1 MVRSA
6 IGGVVAGLIMFF
18 IGFVFWG
25 TPLSGVAFNKAND
38 AEAAAVQ
45 LAMAQNLTRSGT
57 GTYLI
62 PTPDT
67 QAGTVA
73 YGRGPIA
80 TVHFN
85 SGGFAANDLSMM
97 LPGLIFALVSGLLM
111 SFGIGA
117 VSREN
122 DFARIARLVILS
134 SLGFTIWTILAQ
146 PVFNNYGW
154 TYWIY
159 FFVSEAIAFIVAGLV
174 IARWFVP
181 RATRAAAATA
191 PTSVESSSDEARSHS
206 E

>member
-1 MVRSA
+1 MVRSV
-6 IGGVVAGLIMFF
+6 IGGLVAGIVMFF

-25 TPLSGVAFNKAND
+25 TPLSELAFKKASD
-38 AEAAAVQ
+38 GEAAAVQ

-62 PTPDT
+62 PSPST

-73 YGRGPIA
+73 YGNGPIA
-80 TVHFN
+80 TIHFN

-97 LPGLIFALVSGLLM
+97 LPGLAFALISGLLM
-111 SFGIGA
+111 SFGIAA

-122 DFARIARLVILS
+122 DFAQTARLVILF
-134 SLGFTIWTILAQ
+134 SLGVTIWTILAQ

-159 FFVSEAIAFIVAGLV
+159 FFVTEAIAFILAGLV

-181 RATRAAAATA
+181 RAAVVAPVTPPAETA
-191 PTSVESSSDEARSHS
+191 QEG
-206 E
+206 

>member
-1 MVRSA
+1 MMVRSF
-6 IGGVVAGLIMFF
+6 IGGLVAGVVMFF

-38 AEAAAVQ
+38 GEAAAVQ
-45 LAMAQNLTRSGT
+45 LAMAQNLTRGGT
-57 GTYLI
+57 GTYRI
-62 PTPDT
+62 PAPDT

-122 DFARIARLVILS
+122 DFAQIARLVILF
-134 SLGFTIWTILAQ
+134 SLGFTGWAILAQ
-146 PVFNNYGW
+146 PVFNNFGW

-159 FFVSEAIAFIVAGLV
+159 FFVSEAVSFIAAGLV

-181 RATRAAAATA
+181 KEAPAAVHAQPA
-191 PTSVESSSDEARSHS
+191 S
-206 E
+206 EG

>member
-1 MVRSA
+1 MVRSL
-6 IGGVVAGLIMFF
+6 IGGLIAGVVMFF
-18 IGFVFWG
+18 IGFLFWG
-25 TPLSGVAFNKAND
+25 TPLAEVAFNKAND
-38 AEAAAVQ
+38 TDSAVVQ
-45 LAMAQNLTRSGT
+45 NALAQGLTQTGT

-62 PTPDT
+62 PTPNT

-85 SGGFAANDLSMM
+85 TAGFAANDPSMM
-97 LPGLIFALVSGLLM
+97 LPGLIFALVSGLLL

-122 DFARIARLVILS
+122 SFAQIARLVILF
-134 SLGFTIWTILAQ
+134 SLGTTIWTILAQ

-159 FFVSEAIAFIVAGLV
+159 FFVSETFAFVAAGLI

-181 RATRAAAATA
+181 KDAPPQAVATEA
-191 PTSVESSSDEARSHS
+191 PRS
-206 E
+206 EED